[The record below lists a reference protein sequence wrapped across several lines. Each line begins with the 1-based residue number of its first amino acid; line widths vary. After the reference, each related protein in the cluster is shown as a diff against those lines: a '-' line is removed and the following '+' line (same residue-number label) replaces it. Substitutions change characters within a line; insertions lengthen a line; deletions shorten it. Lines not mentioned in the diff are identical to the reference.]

1 VASSWD
7 RFRVYLAI
15 GDSHLREV
23 ESLIL
28 RIVKPP
34 GNKQKRKFAKSE
46 DLRRRFKRDWQ
57 LEMRLKLSDLRGRQ
71 LRPAPQNRKAVEA
84 DGRQPV
90 LGAGVLRRVYDCFT
104 YFTSLFTTLI
114 WLAQQDFRVM
124 VRRRLGERPW
134 SRESTILRSEPG
146 VGFRANGGGGGNRT
160 RVPGK
165 QTSRDY
171 MLSPERVFCR
181 AMASEL
187 ESRGLV
193 RMEFSRPT
201 ARGLRLQPCLLWRSS
216 GVAGVHRRTSRHI
229 RPRELIVR

>member
-1 VASSWD
+1 
-7 RFRVYLAI
+7 
-15 GDSHLREV
+15 
-23 ESLIL
+23 
-28 RIVKPP
+28 
-34 GNKQKRKFAKSE
+34 
-46 DLRRRFKRDWQ
+46 
-57 LEMRLKLSDLRGRQ
+57 M
-71 LRPAPQNRKAVEA
+71 
-84 DGRQPV
+84 
-90 LGAGVLRRVYDCFT
+90 
-104 YFTSLFTTLI
+104 
-114 WLAQQDFRVM
+114 
-124 VRRRLGERPW
+124 
-134 SRESTILRSEPG
+134 RSESG
-146 VGFRANGGGGGNRT
+146 SFRFVFMRELPRHVNIILKTPLKYGGGGGNRT

-187 ESRGLV
+187 ESRSLV

>member
-1 VASSWD
+1 MLHANLARGARKSVAAALNASRLWYYHFS
-7 RFRVYLAI
+7 
-15 GDSHLREV
+15 G
-23 ESLIL
+23 SLFTL
-28 RIVKPP
+28 P
-34 GNKQKRKFAKSE
+34 GRC
-46 DLRRRFKRDWQ
+46 
-57 LEMRLKLSDLRGRQ
+57 
-71 LRPAPQNRKAVEA
+71 A
-84 DGRQPV
+84 D
-90 LGAGVLRRVYDCFT
+90 
-104 YFTSLFTTLI
+104 FTSLFTTLI
-114 WLAQQDFRVM
+114 SLAQQYFRVM
-124 VRRRLGERPW
+124 VRWRLGERPW
-134 SRESTILRSEPG
+134 LREGTILRSEPG